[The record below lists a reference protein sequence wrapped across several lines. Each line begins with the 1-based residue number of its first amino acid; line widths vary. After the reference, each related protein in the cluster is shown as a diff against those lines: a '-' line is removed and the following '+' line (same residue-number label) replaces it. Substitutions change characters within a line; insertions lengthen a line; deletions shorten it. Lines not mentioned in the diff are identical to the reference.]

1 MGYIFESEIE
11 TIMNT
16 VRARTIGEADTIT
29 LRKILRSDIHPA
41 IKAYFRSEVEK
52 QLIEARRQE
61 VRSKNF
67 PYSLPEVV
75 SLQRQ
80 IDVMLVHQYQFDQ
93 TEFEVLVDQSVH
105 FHFNYLCRP
114 QWTLLNFMFEDR
126 RRISTSEVLRKLR
139 YCADFRYF
147 PRVLQRY
154 IGDRGLA
161 EIEYSEFKSL
171 VKKIDDAILE
181 HHSAAD
187 LAKLTRPLIVF
198 LEMGIPNTQFAM
210 GEATLPINAA
220 IVFFE
225 DKHMVELKEK
235 LEEERDRNEVDH
247 VTVDQLAKLIT
258 KHVGPLPKASEGE
271 DPSDGPPEVAAG
283 SITPDV
289 EEDGEEVFEKAPE
302 EDESVVVP
310 EEMPDPLPDSATRVD
325 HSPHT
330 ATASRQPDK
339 LLPELPEV
347 HSLFEE
353 HEIKVFTKRIF
364 RKDSVEFR
372 NALDRLNAAMS
383 WLEASLL
390 LDQIFLENDV
400 DPFSKEAIRFTNKV
414 YSRYQLPDQPGGLV

>member
-11 TIMNT
+11 AIMNT
-16 VRARTIGEADTIT
+16 VRARTIGEADAIT
-29 LRKILRSDIHPA
+29 LRSILRAEIHPA
-41 IKAYFRSEVEK
+41 IKAYFKSEVEK

-61 VRSKNF
+61 VRSKSF

-80 IDVMLVHQYQFDQ
+80 IDVILVHQYQFDQ
-93 TEFEVLVDQSVH
+93 TEFELLLDQSVH

-126 RRISTSEVLRKLR
+126 RRITTSEVLRKLR

-154 IGDRGLA
+154 IGDNGLA
-161 EIEYSEFKSL
+161 EIEYTEFKSL

-181 HHSAAD
+181 RHSAGD
-187 LAKLTRPLIVF
+187 LATLTRPLITF
-198 LEMGIPNTQFAM
+198 LEMGLPRTHFAM
-210 GEATLPINAA
+210 GEPTLPINAA

-235 LEEERDRNEVDH
+235 LEQERDDNGVDH
-247 VTVDQLAKLIT
+247 VTVAQLAKLIT
-258 KHVGPLPKASEGE
+258 KLLGPLPKAPAEPPEEDGQEIENREEEAANAATEGE
-271 DPSDGPPEVAAG
+271 D
-283 SITPDV
+283 
-289 EEDGEEVFEKAPE
+289 
-302 EDESVVVP
+302 VVTP
-310 EEMPDPLPDSATRVD
+310 EEMADPLPSSATRVEQAPARREPP
-325 HSPHT
+325 SPPKT
-330 ATASRQPDK
+330 
-339 LLPELPEV
+339 LLPELPEI
-347 HSLFEE
+347 HALFDET
-353 HEIKVFTKRIF
+353 EIRVFTKRIF

-372 NALDRLNAAMS
+372 NALDRLNTAAT

-390 LDQIFLENDV
+390 LDQIFLENNV

-414 YSRYQLPDQPGGLV
+414 YSRYQVSDQTDGLI

>member
-29 LRKILRSDIHPA
+29 LRAILRSDIHPA
-41 IKAYFRSEVEK
+41 IKAYFKSEVEK
-52 QLIEARRQE
+52 QLIDARRQE

-67 PYSLPEVV
+67 PYALPEIV

-80 IDVMLVHQYQFDQ
+80 IDVILVHQYQFDQ
-93 TEFEVLVDQSVH
+93 TEFEVLLDQSVH

-126 RRISTSEVLRKLR
+126 RRITTSEVLRKVR

-154 IGDRGLA
+154 IGDKGLA
-161 EIEYSEFKSL
+161 EIEYTEFKSL
-171 VKKIDDAILE
+171 LKKIDDVILE
-181 HHSAAD
+181 RHSAED
-187 LAKLTRPLIVF
+187 LATLTRPLIKF
-198 LEMGIPNTQFAM
+198 LEMGLPNTHFAL
-210 GEATLPINAA
+210 GEPTLPINAA

-225 DKHMVELKEK
+225 DKYMNELKEK
-235 LEEERDRNEVDH
+235 LEEERDQNGVDH

-258 KHVGPLPKASEGE
+258 KHLGPMPGTPEEWPETETAEEESGGRDLAEAQASEGK
-271 DPSDGPPEVAAG
+271 AADDSQG
-283 SITPDV
+283 ETAMLEEIT
-289 EEDGEEVFEKAPE
+289 
-302 EDESVVVP
+302 
-310 EEMPDPLPDSATRVD
+310 DPLLDSA
-325 HSPHT
+325 SQEEAEEST
-330 ATASRQPDK
+330 AVSSHRPNK

-347 HSLFEE
+347 HALFDESD
-353 HEIKVFTKRIF
+353 IKVFTKRIF

-372 NALDRLNAAMS
+372 NALDRLNTATT

-390 LDQIFLENDV
+390 LDQIFMENNV

-414 YSRYQLPDQPGGLV
+414 YSRYQVPDQPGGLV